1 MLNIITNVI
10 HDIDRYW
17 SKLKC
22 ELMEQKMGLMT
33 DREELQKKTQEQ
45 KQLQQKFDELHAEVK
60 ELRKLQVEVR
70 SGPKGKGSGG
80 GSTVAR

>member
-1 MLNIITNVI
+1 MYVEYHHKCHEIERQWLKV
-10 HDIDRYW
+10 
-17 SKLKC
+17 KC

-60 ELRKLQVEVR
+60 ELRKLKYAADR
-70 SGPKGKGSGG
+70 KAKGPVG
-80 GSTVAR
+80 VAR